1 MAELPFLRDL
11 VVLLLLSLGIVL
23 VFQRLRQPSI
33 VGFLAAGVVLGPH
46 GLSLVREVEQVELLA
61 EVGVILLLFT
71 LGLEFSLTAL
81 AALRRQVLVGGG
93 LQAALTLAV
102 AVPLALTVAE
112 WRAAVLIGG
121 LVTLSS
127 TAIALKLLMERG
139 DVDTPYG
146 RAAVGILLL
155 QDLLVIPMMLG
166 LVLLA
171 ERASAG
177 ESPTGWSL
185 AAGLVV
191 VAAILAAARWL
202 IPSFLAAI
210 VRTRRRELFVLTVV
224 LVCLGTAWA
233 TNLVGLSLALGAFLA
248 GVAVSESEYG
258 AQALADVLPL
268 RDTFSSLF
276 FISIG
281 MLLDLGFVVRHPLL
295 VGGAVL
301 AVLALKALTG
311 VTAIRGLGLP
321 LQPGVLGGFTVAQV
335 GEFSF
340 VLAAAGVELG
350 VLDTD
355 LYQVFVAVAVTTM
368 FTTPFMFA
376 LAERLGSRLDT
387 ARLPAWLLGHALP
400 ETPAPAAP
408 DDHVV
413 IAGYGLNGRNLARV
427 LREVEIPY
435 LIADTN
441 PELVWAARAQGE
453 PIVFGD
459 VTRQEV
465 LEHLRLDHARALVVA
480 LSDPPSTR
488 RTVAVARAGWPGLTI
503 VARTRYLA
511 EVELLHRFGANE
523 VVPEEFETSIE
534 IFAKVLATY
543 DVPRALIVQKIDQV
557 RREHYAVWREPDLHS
572 HRLGRLR
579 SLLAGLDVDTYRVTE
594 SSHACGRTLAQLDL
608 RRTAGATTLA
618 IVRDGTTLSS
628 PGVELTVQAG
638 DTLVLLGTNVQVEI
652 ALVLLDTGAPPPPGT
667 LEAPRVDVLHDDRGL
682 TPSS

>member
-23 VFQRLRQPSI
+23 AFQRLRQPSI

-46 GLSLVREVEQVELLA
+46 GLSLVREVHQVELLA

-71 LGLEFSLTAL
+71 LGLEFSLSAL

-93 LQAALTLAV
+93 AQALATLAL
-102 AVPLALTVAE
+102 AAPLALSVAG
-112 WRAAVLIGG
+112 WRAALLMGG
-121 LVTLSS
+121 LVALSS
-127 TAIALKLLMERG
+127 TAIVLKLLMERG

-166 LVLLA
+166 VVLLA
-171 ERASAG
+171 ERAPAAPG
-177 ESPTGWSL
+177 PTGVAL
-185 AAGLVV
+185 ASGLVV

-202 IPSFLAAI
+202 IPRFLAAV

-224 LVCLGTAWA
+224 LICLGTAWA

-281 MLLDLGFVVRHPLL
+281 MLLDLGFVARRPLL
-295 VGGAVL
+295 VAGAVL
-301 AVLALKALTG
+301 AVLALKVLTG
-311 VTAIRGLGLP
+311 IGAVRVLGLP
-321 LQPGVLGGFTVAQV
+321 LRPAVLGGFAVAQV

-340 VLAAAGVELG
+340 VLAQAGVTLD
-350 VLDTD
+350 VLDAD
-355 LYQVFVAVAVTTM
+355 LYQVFVAVAVTSM
-368 FTTPFMFA
+368 FATPFMFA
-376 LAERLGSRLDT
+376 LAERLGDRLGA
-387 ARLPAWLLGHALP
+387 ARLPGWLGGRALP
-400 ETPAPAAP
+400 AEPAPAVP
-408 DDHVV
+408 GNHVV

-435 LIADTN
+435 VIADTN
-441 PELVWAARAQGE
+441 PELVWAARARGE

-459 VTRQEV
+459 VTRPEV
-465 LEHLRLDHARALVVA
+465 LEHLRLDRARALVVA
-480 LSDPPSTR
+480 ISDPPSTR
-488 RTVAVARAGWPGLTI
+488 RIVSVARAGWPHLTI
-503 VARTRYLA
+503 VARTRYLS
-511 EVELLHRFGANE
+511 EVEQLHRLGASE

-557 RREHYAVWREPDLHS
+557 RREHYAVWREPDLEA

-579 SLLAGLDVDTYRVTE
+579 SFLAGLDVDTYRVTE
-594 SSHACGRTLAQLDL
+594 SSYACGRSLAELDL
-608 RRTAGATTLA
+608 RRAAGASTLA
-618 IVRDGTTLSS
+618 LVRDGATLSS
-628 PGVELTVQAG
+628 PGVEVTVQPG
-638 DTLVLLGTNVQVEI
+638 DTLVLLGTNVQVER
-652 ALVLLDTGAPPPPGT
+652 ALAILDGGAPPPAG
-667 LEAPRVDVLHDDRGL
+667 
-682 TPSS
+682 